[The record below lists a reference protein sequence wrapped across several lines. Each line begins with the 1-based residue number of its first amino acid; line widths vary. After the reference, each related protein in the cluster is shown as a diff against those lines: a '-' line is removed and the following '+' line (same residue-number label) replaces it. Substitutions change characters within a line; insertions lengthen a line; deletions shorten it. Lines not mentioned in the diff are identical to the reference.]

1 LLSFLDK
8 NSDVFVWKTSELTGV
23 SGDIIV
29 HMLQVNPSAKPR
41 KQRLCKISDEKV
53 AVAKAEVQRLSDA
66 WFIHEVHYPSWLTNV
81 VMAKKKNGK

>member
-8 NSDVFVWKTSELTGV
+8 NSDVFVWKTSELTRV

-66 WFIHEVHYPSWLTNV
+66 WFIHEVHYPSWLANV
-81 VMAKKKNGK
+81 VMVKKKNGK